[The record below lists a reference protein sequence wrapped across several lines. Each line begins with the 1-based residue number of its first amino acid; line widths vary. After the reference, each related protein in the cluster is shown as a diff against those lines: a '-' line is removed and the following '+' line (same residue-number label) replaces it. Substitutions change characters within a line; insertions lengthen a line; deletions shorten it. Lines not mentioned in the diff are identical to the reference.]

1 MTTEPTEPTGSAA
14 QPGAEAVQ
22 EEGTA
27 LSWLR
32 EHSELGVC
40 VLLFALGLLV
50 LTDAFT
56 MSVD

>member
-22 EEGTA
+22 KESTA

-40 VLLFALGLLV
+40 VL
-50 LTDAFT
+50 
-56 MSVD
+56 